1 MKNSVKADELFLH
14 STYGCMYQREAEV
27 RAMWKGRGEHEDRR
41 KERGREEEFFF
52 FPEERERGGMWEKIG
67 VGEGWWWSRRGG
79 GGGGRFWWL
88 RRKT

>member
-52 FPEERERGGMWEKIG
+52 R
-67 VGEGWWWSRRGG
+67 GEGKRRDVGKN
-79 GGGGRFWWL
+79 RSW
-88 RRKT
+88 